1 MKIWQSDEQV
11 ALQDLAVAVQH
22 SADQYADAAAIVEV
36 GPAADAMSA
45 IARQRE
51 QWAEEI
57 RQAIRQTDDLPSV
70 PNQDKEDG
78 EKLFNRMK
86 AAFAEDGVA
95 AVLQQRLDEEKQVHT
110 LLADCRTRNYPQTLM
125 EVIRQLET
133 HVEQVEQQLQNL
145 IAHH

>member
-22 SADQYADAAAIVEV
+22 SADQYADAAAMVEV
-36 GPAADAMSA
+36 GPAADFMSVR
-45 IARQRE
+45 ARQRE
-51 QWAEEI
+51 HLAEKL

-86 AAFAEDGVA
+86 AAFAENGLA
-95 AVLQQRLDEEKQVHT
+95 AVLKQRLEDENQLQ
-110 LLADCRTRNYPQTLM
+110 LLIVGCLDKDYPAPCS
-125 EVIRQLET
+125 EIIRQLADDVAATE
-133 HVEQVEQQLQNL
+133 ELLQGML
-145 IAHH
+145 AEH